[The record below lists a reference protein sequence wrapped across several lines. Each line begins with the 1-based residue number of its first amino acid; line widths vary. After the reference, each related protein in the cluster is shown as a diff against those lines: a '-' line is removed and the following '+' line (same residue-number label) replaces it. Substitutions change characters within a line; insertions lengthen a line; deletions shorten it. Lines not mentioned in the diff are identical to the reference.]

1 MADPVAIGGNNLQTC
16 EENEMKNMRYTAIIL
31 TAVALLFGLTACYK
45 SLSSG
50 QTVTRPQLTNTAAVQ
65 ATNAGP
71 TNDIMAQLG
80 AFATQTAMATQGL
93 IQPQQTGEA
102 AGQTPA
108 AGTPVAAVATQ
119 AGGATQPAATQ
130 PAATQ
135 APATPAAPAGPTA
148 TLRPY
153 ATPTPGRPASYT
165 IQKGEHPYCIARRFD
180 VNPIE
185 MLNKSGLGGTSLYPP
200 GTVLRIP
207 QSGSFPDGRS
217 LKSHPDTYTVRQGD
231 TLNSIACLYGDVD
244 PNSIAAVNGLNNSS
258 DLKPGQNIQIP

>member
-1 MADPVAIGGNNLQTC
+1 
-16 EENEMKNMRYTAIIL
+16 MKNMRYTAIIL
-31 TAVALLFGLTACYK
+31 TAVALLFGLTACYRA
-45 SLSSG
+45 LSSG
-50 QTVTRPQLTNTAAVQ
+50 QTVTQPQLTNTVGVPG
-65 ATNAGP
+65 TNANAVP

-93 IQPQQTGEA
+93 VQPQQTGEA
-102 AGQTPA
+102 VGQTPA

-119 AGGATQPAATQ
+119 AGGATEAAGATQ
-130 PAATQ
+130 PAPTQPPATQ
-135 APATPAAPAGPTA
+135 PPAAPAGPTA

-153 ATPTPGRPASYT
+153 ATPTPGRPSNYT

-200 GTVLRIP
+200 GTVLHIP
-207 QSGSFPDGRS
+207 QSGSFPGGRS